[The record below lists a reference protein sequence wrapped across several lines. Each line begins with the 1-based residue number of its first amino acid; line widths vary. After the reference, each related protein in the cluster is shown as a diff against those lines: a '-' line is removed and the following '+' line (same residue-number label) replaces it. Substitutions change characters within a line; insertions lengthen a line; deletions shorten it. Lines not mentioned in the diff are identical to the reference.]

1 MENIRQATIGPRL
14 LVSKLGT
21 KAFPGSPR
29 TNWTE
34 IRKSHPRRLSEKDF
48 KLLDLFAVQ
57 QQQVHKLR
65 IQF

>member
-1 MENIRQATIGPRL
+1 MDTIHQATIGPRL

-21 KAFPGSPR
+21 KAFPGCPR

-34 IRKSHPRRLSEKDF
+34 IRKSHPRRLSEKGF
-48 KLLDLFAVQ
+48 KLLGLFAVQ
-57 QQQVHKLR
+57 QQQVHKLL

>member
-1 MENIRQATIGPRL
+1 VENIHQAAIGSRL
-14 LVSKLGT
+14 LISKLGT
-21 KAFPGSPR
+21 KAFPGCPR

-34 IRKSHPRRLSEKDF
+34 IRKSHPRRLSEKGF

-57 QQQVHKLR
+57 QQVHKLL